1 MQVLLPP
8 INDVR
13 TWCAYVRK
21 YVRTYVPYLC
31 YVRACVCSQV
41 QHTMMQTALD
51 AVGITPPPAL
61 EPTSPSTMNDV
72 PPPLPP
78 GHHGN
83 DAPDSGGSVGK
94 VRKRKMYK
102 CWL

>member
-13 TWCAYVRK
+13 TWCVYCTHLRMLC
-21 YVRTYVPYLC
+21 TYV
-31 YVRACVCSQV
+31 CVCVSQV

-51 AVGITPPPAL
+51 AVGLTPPPAL

-83 DAPDSGGSVGK
+83 DAPDSGGSIGK
-94 VRKRKMYK
+94 VRKQKVYK
-102 CWL
+102 CWV